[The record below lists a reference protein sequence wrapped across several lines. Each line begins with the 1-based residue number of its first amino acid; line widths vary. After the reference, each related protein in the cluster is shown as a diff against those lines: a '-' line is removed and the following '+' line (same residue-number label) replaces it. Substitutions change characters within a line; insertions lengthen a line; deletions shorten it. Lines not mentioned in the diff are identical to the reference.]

1 MTAKRPSRRP
11 ASRRVTWPVKGQ
23 PNDEG
28 EFRLTYKRLA
38 AIVGALV
45 ALGGAVPAYWT
56 ISDHWMNRA
65 EVKDLVQKH
74 SDHDNG
80 VQMWNQ
86 YGFAV
91 NRLDYLDDKAAECDA
106 KKMTQ
111 PKLAA
116 ADAAMCARYE
126 AKQQSKAK
134 EAADLK
140 AKAMEATK
148 EKS

>member
-1 MTAKRPSRRP
+1 MIAKRAPP
-11 ASRRVTWPVKGQ
+11 KSRRVAWPEKDHPGG
-23 PNDEG
+23 G
-28 EFRLTYKRLA
+28 EFRLTWGR
-38 AIVGALV
+38 IVGIVSVLLALV
-45 ALGGAVPAYWT
+45 AAVPTFWAL
-56 ISDHWMNRA
+56 SDHYMNRA
-65 EVKDLVQKH
+65 EIQTALKSH
-74 SDHDNG
+74 ADHD
-80 VQMWNQ
+80 VSIQSWNQ

-91 NRLDYLDDKAAECDA
+91 NRLDYLDDKQAECDA

-134 EAADLK
+134 EAAELK

-148 EKS
+148 EKAP